1 MSRYIADRIREIAAK
16 NNDGRPLVI
25 FLGGNIGAGKSTII
39 SELKEFK
46 KIEEKIDLW
55 RNVDGFDLFGAYLKN
70 PKKYASI
77 FQYIALL
84 TKEIGLIEQMDNKSE
99 PIIVER
105 SPIDDTLV
113 FAQLLHDEGNISDEE
128 FKTHKTIMTEFMNI
142 LSKKM
147 NLIYVY
153 VYTPPD
159 ICFERMIKRN
169 RPGEVESYTID
180 FFKKLDELYRHV
192 VASTPFTKYVL
203 SGEIEF
209 PQGETSSLQ

>member
-1 MSRYIADRIREIAAK
+1 MSQFIADQIREIASK

-39 SELKEFK
+39 SELTEFE
-46 KIEEKIDLW
+46 KIEERIDLW

-70 PKKYASI
+70 PNKYASI

-84 TKEIGLIEQMDNKSE
+84 TKEIGLIEQMDNKSK

-128 FKTHKTIMTEFMNI
+128 FKTHKTIMKEFMKV

-147 NLIYVY
+147 NLIYIY
-153 VYTPPD
+153 IYTPPD

-169 RPGEVESYTID
+169 RPGEVETYTID
-180 FFKKLDELYRHV
+180 FFKKLDELYKQV
-192 VASTPFTKYVL
+192 IASTPFTKYVL
-203 SGEIEF
+203 S
-209 PQGETSSLQ
+209 SK

>member
-1 MSRYIADRIREIAAK
+1 MSQFIADQIREIASK

-39 SELKEFK
+39 SELTEFE
-46 KIEEKIDLW
+46 KIEERIDLW

-70 PKKYASI
+70 PNKYASI

-84 TKEIGLIEQMDNKSE
+84 TKEIGLIEQMDNKSK

-128 FKTHKTIMTEFMNI
+128 FKTHKTIMKEFMKV

-147 NLIYVY
+147 NLIYIY
-153 VYTPPD
+153 IYTPPD

-169 RPGEVESYTID
+169 RPGEVETYTKD
-180 FFKKLDELYRHV
+180 FFKKLDELYKQV
-192 VASTPFTKYVL
+192 IASTPFTKYVL
-203 SGEIEF
+203 S
-209 PQGETSSLQ
+209 SK

>member
-1 MSRYIADRIREIAAK
+1 MSQFIADQIREIASK

-39 SELKEFK
+39 SELMEFE
-46 KIEEKIDLW
+46 KIEERIDLW
-55 RNVDGFDLFGAYLKN
+55 RNVDGFDLFGAYLKHPN
-70 PKKYASI
+70 KYASI

-84 TKEIGLIEQMDNKSE
+84 TKEIGLIEQMDNISK

-128 FKTHKTIMTEFMNI
+128 FKTHKTIMTEFMKV

-147 NLIYVY
+147 NLIYIY
-153 VYTPPD
+153 IYTPPD
-159 ICFERMIKRN
+159 ICFKRMIKRN
-169 RPGEVESYTID
+169 RPGEVETYTID
-180 FFKKLDELYRHV
+180 FFKKLDELYKQV
-192 VASTPFTKYVL
+192 IASTPFTKYVI
-203 SGEIEF
+203 SGETKF
-209 PQGETSSLQ
+209 LQ

>member
-1 MSRYIADRIREIAAK
+1 MTQYIADQIREIASK

-39 SELKEFK
+39 SELKEFE
-46 KIEEKIDLW
+46 KIEERIDIW

-84 TKEIGLIEQMDNKSE
+84 TKEIGLIDQMNNVSK

-128 FKTHKTIMTEFMNI
+128 FKTHKTIMLEFMNV

-153 VYTPPD
+153 IDTPANV
-159 ICFERMIKRN
+159 CFERMIKRN
-169 RPGEVESYTID
+169 RPGEVETYTIG
-180 FFKKLDELYRHV
+180 FFEKIDGLYKEV
-192 VASTPFTKYVL
+192 LSSTPFTKYVL
-203 SGEIEF
+203 SNEIDI
-209 PQGETSSLQ
+209 TK